1 MNHTQVTT
9 NLIFLIFSEVL
20 PALRFLL
27 EWHYHYSEYTEC
39 TPNGH
44 PLIRQHASALLSL
57 IACGN
62 TINFWPI
69 FHDLLP
75 LCLNKWF
82 NSASK
87 DGNDSAFSHYML
99 LSCCLDVAT
108 KILENKSKDIN
119 EFSEKYLVGFL
130 MSQCFSNL
138 CSDMM

>member
-1 MNHTQVTT
+1 MKSM
-9 NLIFLIFSEVL
+9 FFFSEIL

-39 TPNGH
+39 SPKGH

-57 IACGN
+57 LGYGS
-62 TINFWPI
+62 TIHFWSI

-87 DGNDSAFSHYML
+87 DGIDSGFSHYML
-99 LSCCLDVAT
+99 LSCCLDIAT
-108 KILENKSKDIN
+108 TILENKSKNIQ
-119 EFSEKYLVGFL
+119 EFYETYLVQFL
-130 MSQCFSNL
+130 MSPCFTNL
-138 CSDMM
+138 CSNMT